1 MKLLKRDLISSLEH
15 FIDQTEAYRRP
26 WILRNIQVEAWPRH
40 SFRLPSWQAH
50 RGYWR
55 EGAPQNTMESLIAA
69 REKGAEMCEF
79 DVRLT
84 KDRVPVLFHDP
95 GGESLGEDSPG
106 PWWVNQLT
114 YEELK
119 ARVADRVNV
128 CRLRDVL
135 TSRDVTPYLN
145 IELKSEEIWDDP
157 LERYVAEEVRRAKAQ
172 DRVLF
177 SSFNPVSIWKI
188 SRLLPQVPR
197 AFLASPEMAQ
207 RSLREMWWAPFLKI
221 QLLHLDK
228 VMVDEV
234 SMRFWNRHQVP
245 VAVWTAT
252 DSAEMMRFWNLGAV
266 SVISDCLPP
275 PSAPAREHR

>member
-1 MKLLKRDLISSLEH
+1 MKLLKRDLVSSLEH
-15 FIDQTEAYRRP
+15 FIDQTENYRRP
-26 WILRNIQVEAWPRH
+26 WIFRNIQVEAWPRH
-40 SFRLPSWQAH
+40 SFRLPSWQTH
-50 RGYWR
+50 RGYWI
-55 EGAPQNTMESLIAA
+55 EGAPQNTIESLVAA

-84 KDRVPVLFHDP
+84 KDRIPVLFHDP
-95 GGESLGEDSPG
+95 GGESPDSG
-106 PWWVNQLT
+106 PWRVNQLT

-119 ARVADRVNV
+119 ERLGAGWNL

-135 TSRDVTPYLN
+135 TSREVTPYLN

-157 LERYVAEEVRRAKAQ
+157 LERFVADEVRRAKAQ

-188 SRLLPQVPR
+188 SRLLPEVPR
-197 AFLASPEMAQ
+197 AFLASPDMPQ

-234 SMRFWNRHQVP
+234 TMRFWNRHQVP

-252 DSAEMMRFWNLGAV
+252 EASEMMKYWNLGAV
-266 SVISDCLPP
+266 SVISDCVPH
-275 PSAPAREHR
+275 PSGRAPEHP